1 MKICVYGAGSIGC
14 YLGGRLVAAGYDID
28 FIVRPKIQQQLQ
40 TYGLTVSDY
49 NGFKQNIAANQLHM
63 TIDPNEVAH
72 ADIILVCVKSAST
85 EQVAFELKDIL
96 KKKTIIISFQ
106 NGLSNVG
113 ILKQI
118 LTEHTILEGM
128 VPFNVAALG
137 NGIFHQGTDG
147 ALYVKSHAQLD
158 ELVHAFKKAKLEIQL
173 EQDMQAVQWAKL
185 LLNLN
190 NSINA
195 LSQLPLK
202 QQLSI
207 REYRHCLALAQLEAL
222 SLLKIAQI
230 KPAKLTPIPAQFI
243 PKILKL
249 PNAVFKIISKKM
261 LAIDP
266 LARSSMA
273 DDLMAGRKT
282 EIDWINGEIVNLAK
296 HLNLNAPI
304 NQKLIQLVKRAELR
318 SEPKAWSGFELK
330 ARLEQVSKMRP
341 QKSV

>member
-1 MKICVYGAGSIGC
+1 MKICIYGAGSIGC

-28 FIVRPKIQQQLQ
+28 FIVRPRVQQELQ

-49 NGFKQNIAANQLHM
+49 TGFKQTISVNQLQM
-63 TIDPNEVAH
+63 SIDPNVVAY
-72 ADIILVCVKSAST
+72 ADIVFVCVKSTST
-85 EQVAFELKDIL
+85 EQVALELKDIL

-113 ILKQI
+113 ILKRI
-118 LTEHTILEGM
+118 LTDHIILEGM
-128 VPFNVAALG
+128 LPFNVAALG
-137 NGIFHQGTDG
+137 NGRFHQGTDG
-147 ALYVKSHAQLD
+147 ALYVKSHEQLA
-158 ELVHAFKKAKLEIQL
+158 ELVLAFQKAQLEIQL

-202 QQLSI
+202 QELSI
-207 REYRHCLALAQLEAL
+207 REYRQCLALAQLETL
-222 SLLKIAQI
+222 NLLKIAKI
-230 KPAKLTPIPAQFI
+230 KPAKLTPIPAQII

-249 PNAVFKIISKKM
+249 PNPIFKIISKKM

-273 DDLMAGRKT
+273 DDLMVGRKT
-282 EIDWINGEIVNLAK
+282 EIDWINGEVVNLARQ
-296 HLNLNAPI
+296 LNLTAPI
-304 NQKLIQLVKRAELR
+304 NQKLIELVKQAE
-318 SEPKAWSGFELK
+318 SEPKVWSGSKLK
-330 ARLEQVSKMRP
+330 AQLTQL
-341 QKSV
+341 

>member
-1 MKICVYGAGSIGC
+1 MKICIYGAGSIGC
-14 YLGGRLVAAGYDID
+14 YLGGRLVAADYDID
-28 FIVRPKIQQQLQ
+28 FIVRPRVQQELQ

-49 NGFKQNIAANQLHM
+49 TGFKQTISVNQLQM
-63 TIDPNEVAH
+63 SIDPNVVAY
-72 ADIILVCVKSAST
+72 ADIVFVCVKSTST
-85 EQVAFELKDIL
+85 EQVALELKDIL

-113 ILKQI
+113 ILKRI
-118 LTEHTILEGM
+118 LTDHTILEGM

-137 NGIFHQGTDG
+137 NGRFHQGTDG
-147 ALYVKSHAQLD
+147 ALYVKKHEQLA
-158 ELVHAFKKAKLEIQL
+158 ELVLAFQEAKLEFQL

-202 QQLSI
+202 QELSI
-207 REYRHCLALAQLEAL
+207 REYRQCLALAQLETL
-222 SLLKIAQI
+222 NLLKIAKI

-249 PNAVFKIISKKM
+249 PNPIFKIISKKM

-273 DDLMAGRKT
+273 DDLMVGRKT
-282 EIDWINGEIVNLAK
+282 EIDWINGEVVNLARQ
-296 HLNLNAPI
+296 LNLTAPI
-304 NQKLIQLVKRAELR
+304 NQKLIELVKQAEA
-318 SEPKAWSGFELK
+318 EPKVWSGSKLK
-330 ARLEQVSKMRP
+330 AQLTQL
-341 QKSV
+341 

>member
-1 MKICVYGAGSIGC
+1 
-14 YLGGRLVAAGYDID
+14 
-28 FIVRPKIQQQLQ
+28 
-40 TYGLTVSDY
+40 
-49 NGFKQNIAANQLHM
+49 
-63 TIDPNEVAH
+63 
-72 ADIILVCVKSAST
+72 
-85 EQVAFELKDIL
+85 
-96 KKKTIIISFQ
+96 
-106 NGLSNVG
+106 

-118 LTEHTILEGM
+118 LTEHTILEGI

-158 ELVHAFKKAKLEIQL
+158 EFVRAFKKAKLEIQL

-207 REYRHCLALAQLEAL
+207 REYRQCLALAQLEAL
-222 SLLKIAQI
+222 SLLKIAKI

>member
-1 MKICVYGAGSIGC
+1 MKISIYGAGSIGC
-14 YLGGRLVAAGYDID
+14 YLGGRLVAADYDID
-28 FIVRPKIQQQLQ
+28 FIVRPRVQQELQ

-49 NGFKQNIAANQLHM
+49 TGFKQTISVNQLQM
-63 TIDPNEVAH
+63 SIDPNVVAH
-72 ADIILVCVKSAST
+72 ADIVFVCVKSTST
-85 EQVAFELKDIL
+85 EQVALELKDIL

-113 ILKQI
+113 ILKRI
-118 LTEHTILEGM
+118 LTDHIILEGM

-137 NGIFHQGTDG
+137 NGRFHQGTDG
-147 ALYVKSHAQLD
+147 ALYVKSHEQLA
-158 ELVHAFKKAKLEIQL
+158 ELVLAFQKAKLEFQL
-173 EQDMQAVQWAKL
+173 EQDMQAIQWAKL

-202 QQLSI
+202 QELSI
-207 REYRHCLALAQLEAL
+207 REYRQCLALAQLETL
-222 SLLKIAQI
+222 NLLKIAKI

-249 PNAVFKIISKKM
+249 PNPIFKIISKKM

-273 DDLMAGRKT
+273 DDLMVGRKT
-282 EIDWINGEIVNLAK
+282 EIDWINGEVVNLARQ
-296 HLNLNAPI
+296 LNLTAPI
-304 NQKLIQLVKRAELR
+304 NQKLIELVKQAE
-318 SEPKAWSGFELK
+318 SEPKVWSGSKLK
-330 ARLEQVSKMRP
+330 AKLTQL
-341 QKSV
+341 

>member
-49 NGFKQNIAANQLHM
+49 NGFKQKIAANQLHM

-85 EQVAFELKDIL
+85 EQVASELKDIL

-158 ELVHAFKKAKLEIQL
+158 EFVHAFKKAKLEIQL

-207 REYRHCLALAQLEAL
+207 REYRQCLALAQLEAL
-222 SLLKIAQI
+222 SLLKIAKI

>member
-1 MKICVYGAGSIGC
+1 MKICIYGAGSIGC
-14 YLGGRLVAAGYDID
+14 YLGGRLAAAGYDID

-49 NGFKQNIAANQLHM
+49 QGFKQTIAANRLQI
-63 TIDPNEVAH
+63 TDDPQIAAQ

-85 EQVAFELKDIL
+85 EQVASELKDIL

-118 LTEHTILEGM
+118 LTDHILLEGM

-147 ALYVKSHAQLD
+147 ALYVKKHDGLT
-158 ELVHAFKKAKLEIQL
+158 ELASAFQKANLEIKLES
-173 EQDMQAVQWAKL
+173 DMQAIQWAKL

-207 REYRHCLALAQLEAL
+207 REYRQCLAIAQLEAL
-222 SLLKIAQI
+222 NLLKIAKI
-230 KPAKLTPIPAQFI
+230 KPAQLTPIPAQFI
-243 PKILKL
+243 PTILKL
-249 PNAVFKIISKKM
+249 PNTVFKIVSQKM

-273 DDLMAGRKT
+273 DDLSSGRKT
-282 EIDWINGEIVNLAK
+282 EIDWINGEVVNLAK
-296 HLNLNAPI
+296 QLKLTAPM
-304 NQKLIQLVKRAELR
+304 NEKLIQLIKQAEST
-318 SEPKAWSGFELK
+318 SELKAWSGVELK
-330 ARLEQVSKMRP
+330 TMLFEEVSKTI
-341 QKSV
+341 

>member
-1 MKICVYGAGSIGC
+1 MKICIYGAGSIGC
-14 YLGGRLVAAGYDID
+14 YLGGRLVAADYDID
-28 FIVRPKIQQQLQ
+28 FIVRPRVQQELQ

-49 NGFKQNIAANQLHM
+49 TGFKQTISVNQLQM
-63 TIDPNEVAH
+63 SIDPNGAAH
-72 ADIILVCVKSAST
+72 ADIVFVCVKSTST
-85 EQVAFELKDIL
+85 EQVALELKDIL

-137 NGIFHQGTDG
+137 NGRFHQGTDG
-147 ALYVKSHAQLD
+147 ALYVKSHDQLV
-158 ELVHAFKKAKLEIQL
+158 ELVLAFQKAKLEFQL

-202 QQLSI
+202 QELSI
-207 REYRHCLALAQLEAL
+207 REYRQCLALAQLETL
-222 SLLKIAQI
+222 NLLKIAKI

-249 PNAVFKIISKKM
+249 PNPIFKIISKKM

-273 DDLMAGRKT
+273 DDLMVGRKT
-282 EIDWINGEIVNLAK
+282 EIDWINGEVVNLARQ
-296 HLNLNAPI
+296 LNLTAPI
-304 NQKLIQLVKRAELR
+304 NQKLIELVKQAEA
-318 SEPKAWSGFELK
+318 EPKVWSGSKLK
-330 ARLEQVSKMRP
+330 AQLTQL
-341 QKSV
+341 

>member
-1 MKICVYGAGSIGC
+1 MKICIYGAGSIGC
-14 YLGGRLVAAGYDID
+14 YLGGRLIAAGYDIN
-28 FIVRPKIQQQLQ
+28 FIVRPKIQQALQ

-49 NGFKQNIAANQLHM
+49 TGFKQTISVNQLQM
-63 TIDPNEVAH
+63 SIDHNVAAH
-72 ADIILVCVKSAST
+72 ADIVFVCVKSTST
-85 EQVAFELKDIL
+85 EQVALELKDIL

-113 ILKQI
+113 ILKRI
-118 LTEHTILEGM
+118 LTDHIILEGM

-137 NGIFHQGTDG
+137 NGRFHQGTDG
-147 ALYVKSHAQLD
+147 ALYVKKHEQLT
-158 ELVHAFKKAKLEIQL
+158 ELVLAFQKAKLEFQL

-202 QQLSI
+202 QELSI
-207 REYRHCLALAQLEAL
+207 REYRQCLALAQLETL
-222 SLLKIAQI
+222 NLLKIAKI

-249 PNAVFKIISKKM
+249 PNPIFKIISKKM

-273 DDLMAGRKT
+273 DDLMVGRKT
-282 EIDWINGEIVNLAK
+282 EIDCINGEVVNLARQ
-296 HLNLNAPI
+296 LNLTAPI
-304 NQKLIQLVKRAELR
+304 NQKLIELVKQAE
-318 SEPKAWSGFELK
+318 SEPKVWSGSKLK
-330 ARLEQVSKMRP
+330 AQLTQL
-341 QKSV
+341 

>member
-1 MKICVYGAGSIGC
+1 MKICIYGAGSIGC
-14 YLGGRLVAAGYDID
+14 YLGGRLIAAGYDIN
-28 FIVRPKIQQQLQ
+28 FIVRPKIQQALQ

-49 NGFKQNIAANQLHM
+49 TGFKQTISVNQLQM
-63 TIDPNEVAH
+63 SIDHNVAAH
-72 ADIILVCVKSAST
+72 ADIVFVCVKSTST
-85 EQVAFELKDIL
+85 EQVALELKDIL

-113 ILKQI
+113 ILKRI
-118 LTEHTILEGM
+118 LTDHIILEGM

-137 NGIFHQGTDG
+137 NGRFHQGTDG
-147 ALYVKSHAQLD
+147 ALYVKKHEQLT
-158 ELVHAFKKAKLEIQL
+158 ELVLAFQKAKLEFQL

-202 QQLSI
+202 QELSI
-207 REYRHCLALAQLEAL
+207 REYRQCLALAQLETL
-222 SLLKIAQI
+222 NLLKIAKI

-249 PNAVFKIISKKM
+249 PNPIFKIISKKM

-273 DDLMAGRKT
+273 DDLMVGRKT
-282 EIDWINGEIVNLAK
+282 EIDCINGEVVNLARQ
-296 HLNLNAPI
+296 LNLTVPI
-304 NQKLIQLVKRAELR
+304 NQKLIELVKQAE
-318 SEPKAWSGFELK
+318 SEPKVWSGSKLK
-330 ARLEQVSKMRP
+330 AQLTQL
-341 QKSV
+341 

>member
-1 MKICVYGAGSIGC
+1 MKICIYGAGSIGC

-28 FIVRPKIQQQLQ
+28 FIVRPRVQQELQ

-49 NGFKQNIAANQLHM
+49 TGFKQTISVNQLQIS
-63 TIDPNEVAH
+63 IDPNTAAH
-72 ADIILVCVKSAST
+72 ADIVLVCVKSAST
-85 EQVAFELKDIL
+85 EQVALELKDIL

-113 ILKQI
+113 ILKRI
-118 LTEHTILEGM
+118 LTDHTILEGM

-137 NGIFHQGTDG
+137 NGRFHQGTDG
-147 ALYVKSHAQLD
+147 ALYVKSHEQLV
-158 ELVHAFKKAKLEIQL
+158 ELVRAFKKAKLEIQL
-173 EQDMQAVQWAKL
+173 ERDMQAVQWAKL

-207 REYRHCLALAQLEAL
+207 REYRQCLALAQLETL
-222 SLLKIAQI
+222 NLLKIAKI
-230 KPAKLTPIPAQFI
+230 KPAKLTPIPAKFI
-243 PKILKL
+243 PKILEL
-249 PNAVFKIISKKM
+249 PNPIFKIISKKM

-266 LARSSMA
+266 LARSSVA

-282 EIDWINGEIVNLAK
+282 EIDWINGEVVNLASQ
-296 HLNLNAPI
+296 LNLTAPI
-304 NQKLIQLVKRAELR
+304 NQKLIELVKQAE
-318 SEPKAWSGFELK
+318 SQSKAWSGSKLK
-330 ARLEQVSKMRP
+330 AQLMQL
-341 QKSV
+341 

>member
-14 YLGGRLVAAGYDID
+14 YLGGRLVAAGYDIN

-49 NGFKQNIAANQLHM
+49 NGFKQKIVANQLHM

-158 ELVHAFKKAKLEIQL
+158 ELVRAFKKAKLEIQL

-207 REYRHCLALAQLEAL
+207 REYRQCLALAQLEAL
-222 SLLKIAQI
+222 SLLKIAKI

>member
-1 MKICVYGAGSIGC
+1 MKICIYGAGSIGC
-14 YLGGRLVAAGYDID
+14 YLGGRLVAAGYDIN
-28 FIVRPKIQQQLQ
+28 FIVRPKIQQALQ

-49 NGFKQNIAANQLHM
+49 TGFKQTISVNQLQM
-63 TIDPNEVAH
+63 SIDHNVAAH
-72 ADIILVCVKSAST
+72 ADIVFVCVKSTST
-85 EQVAFELKDIL
+85 EQVALELKDIL

-113 ILKQI
+113 ILKRI
-118 LTEHTILEGM
+118 LTDHIILEGM

-137 NGIFHQGTDG
+137 NGRFHQGTDG
-147 ALYVKSHAQLD
+147 ALYVKKHEQLT
-158 ELVHAFKKAKLEIQL
+158 ELVLAFQKAKLEFQL

-202 QQLSI
+202 QELSI
-207 REYRHCLALAQLEAL
+207 REYRQCLALAQLETL
-222 SLLKIAQI
+222 NLLKIAKI

-249 PNAVFKIISKKM
+249 PNPIFKIISKKM

-273 DDLMAGRKT
+273 DDLMVGRKT
-282 EIDWINGEIVNLAK
+282 EIDCINGEVVNSARQ
-296 HLNLNAPI
+296 LNLTVPI
-304 NQKLIQLVKRAELR
+304 NQKLIELVKQAE
-318 SEPKAWSGFELK
+318 SEPKVWSGSKLK
-330 ARLEQVSKMRP
+330 AQLTQL
-341 QKSV
+341 

>member
-1 MKICVYGAGSIGC
+1 MKICIYGAGSIGC
-14 YLGGRLVAAGYDID
+14 YLGGRLAAAGYNID

-49 NGFKQNIAANQLHM
+49 QGFKQTIAANRLQI
-63 TIDPNEVAH
+63 TDDPQIAAQ

-85 EQVAFELKDIL
+85 EQVADELKDIL
-96 KKKTIIISFQ
+96 TKKTIIISFQ

-118 LTEHTILEGM
+118 LTDHILLEGM

-147 ALYVKSHAQLD
+147 ALYVKKHDGLT
-158 ELVHAFKKAKLEIQL
+158 ELASAFQKANLEIKLES
-173 EQDMQAVQWAKL
+173 DMQAIQWAKL

-207 REYRHCLALAQLEAL
+207 REYRQCLAIAQLEAL
-222 SLLKIAQI
+222 NLLKIAKI
-230 KPAKLTPIPAQFI
+230 KPAQLTPIPAQFI
-243 PKILKL
+243 PTILKL
-249 PNAVFKIISKKM
+249 PNTVFKIVSQKM

-273 DDLMAGRKT
+273 DDLSSARKT
-282 EIDWINGEIVNLAK
+282 EIDWINGEVVNLAK
-296 HLNLNAPI
+296 QLKLTAPI
-304 NQKLIQLVKRAELR
+304 NEKLIQLVKQAEST
-318 SEPKAWSGFELK
+318 SELKAWSGIELK
-330 ARLEQVSKMRP
+330 TMLFGQVIKTI
-341 QKSV
+341 

>member
-1 MKICVYGAGSIGC
+1 MKICIYGAGSIGC
-14 YLGGRLVAAGYDID
+14 YLGGRLVAADYDIN
-28 FIVRPKIQQQLQ
+28 FIVRPKIQQELQ

-49 NGFKQNIAANQLHM
+49 TGFKQTITANKLKM
-63 TIDPNEVAH
+63 SIDPNVAAD

-85 EQVAFELKDIL
+85 ELVAFELKDIL

-113 ILKQI
+113 ILKRI
-118 LTEHTILEGM
+118 LIDHTILEGM

-137 NGIFHQGTDG
+137 NGRFHQGTDG
-147 ALYVKSHAQLD
+147 ALYVKSHEQLA
-158 ELVHAFKKAKLEIQL
+158 ELVLAFQKAKLEIQL

-202 QQLSI
+202 QELSI
-207 REYRHCLALAQLEAL
+207 REYRQCLALAQLETL
-222 SLLKIAQI
+222 NLLKIAKI

-249 PNAVFKIISKKM
+249 PNVVFKIISKKM
-261 LAIDP
+261 LVIDP

-282 EIDWINGEIVNLAK
+282 EIDWINGEVVNLARQ
-296 HLNLNAPI
+296 LNLTAPI
-304 NQKLIQLVKRAELR
+304 NQKLIELVKQAE
-318 SEPKAWSGFELK
+318 SEPKVWTGIKLK
-330 ARLEQVSKMRP
+330 AQLTQL
-341 QKSV
+341 

>member
-1 MKICVYGAGSIGC
+1 MKICIYGAGSIGC
-14 YLGGRLVAAGYDID
+14 YLGGRLIAAGYDIN
-28 FIVRPKIQQQLQ
+28 FIVRPKIQQALQ

-49 NGFKQNIAANQLHM
+49 TGFKQTISVNQLQM
-63 TIDPNEVAH
+63 SIDHNVAAH
-72 ADIILVCVKSAST
+72 ADIVFVCVKSTST
-85 EQVAFELKDIL
+85 EQVALELKDIL

-113 ILKQI
+113 ILKRI
-118 LTEHTILEGM
+118 LTDHIILEGM

-137 NGIFHQGTDG
+137 NGRFHQGTDG
-147 ALYVKSHAQLD
+147 ALYVKKHEQLT
-158 ELVHAFKKAKLEIQL
+158 ELVLAFQKAKLEFQL

-195 LSQLPLK
+195 LSRLPLK
-202 QQLSI
+202 QELSI
-207 REYRHCLALAQLEAL
+207 REYRQCLALAQLETL
-222 SLLKIAQI
+222 NLLKIVKI

-249 PNAVFKIISKKM
+249 PNPIFKIISKKM

-273 DDLMAGRKT
+273 DDLMVGRKT
-282 EIDWINGEIVNLAK
+282 EIDWINGEVVNLARQ
-296 HLNLNAPI
+296 LNLTAPI
-304 NQKLIQLVKRAELR
+304 NQKLIELVKQAE
-318 SEPKAWSGFELK
+318 SEPKVWSGSKLK
-330 ARLEQVSKMRP
+330 AQLTQL
-341 QKSV
+341 

>member
-1 MKICVYGAGSIGC
+1 MKICIYGAGSIGC
-14 YLGGRLVAAGYDID
+14 YLGGRLVATDYDID
-28 FIVRPKIQQQLQ
+28 FIVRPKVQQELQ
-40 TYGLTVSDY
+40 TYGLIVSDY
-49 NGFKQNIAANQLHM
+49 TGFKQTISVNQLQM
-63 TIDPNEVAH
+63 SIDPNVAAH
-72 ADIILVCVKSAST
+72 ADIVFVCVKSTST
-85 EQVAFELKDIL
+85 EQVALELKDIL

-113 ILKQI
+113 ILKRI
-118 LTEHTILEGM
+118 LTDHTILEGM

-137 NGIFHQGTDG
+137 NGRFHQGTDG
-147 ALYVKSHAQLD
+147 ALYVKSHEQLV
-158 ELVHAFKKAKLEIQL
+158 ELVRAFKKSKLEIQL

-202 QQLSI
+202 QELSI
-207 REYRHCLALAQLEAL
+207 REYRQCLALAQLETL
-222 SLLKIAQI
+222 NLLKIAKI
-230 KPAKLTPIPAQFI
+230 KPAKLTSIPAQFI

-249 PNAVFKIISKKM
+249 PNPIFKIISKKM

-282 EIDWINGEIVNLAK
+282 EIDWINGEVVNLASQ
-296 HLNLNAPI
+296 LNLTSPI
-304 NQKLIQLVKRAELR
+304 NQKLIELVKQAE
-318 SEPKAWSGFELK
+318 SEPKAWSGSKLK
-330 ARLEQVSKMRP
+330 VQLMQF
-341 QKSV
+341 

>member
-40 TYGLTVSDY
+40 TYGLTISDY

-137 NGIFHQGTDG
+137 NGVFHQGTDG

-158 ELVHAFKKAKLEIQL
+158 ELVRAFKKAKLEIQL

-207 REYRHCLALAQLEAL
+207 REYRQCLALAQLEAL
-222 SLLKIAQI
+222 SLLKIAKI

-249 PNAVFKIISKKM
+249 PNAAFKIISKKM

-266 LARSSMA
+266 IARSSMA

>member
-49 NGFKQNIAANQLHM
+49 NGFKQSIAANQLHM
-63 TIDPNEVAH
+63 TIDPNEVVH

-158 ELVHAFKKAKLEIQL
+158 EFVRAFKKAKLEIQL
-173 EQDMQAVQWAKL
+173 EHDMQAVQWAKL

-207 REYRHCLALAQLEAL
+207 REYRQCLALAQLEAL
-222 SLLKIAQI
+222 SLLKIAKI